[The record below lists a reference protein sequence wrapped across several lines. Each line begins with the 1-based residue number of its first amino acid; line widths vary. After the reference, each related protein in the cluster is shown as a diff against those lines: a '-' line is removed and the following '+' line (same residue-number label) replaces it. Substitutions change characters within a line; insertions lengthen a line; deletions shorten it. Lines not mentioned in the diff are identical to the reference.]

1 MNMGNILLNL
11 DLLMSRNGFPF
22 SGQLQS
28 NRIARRNTPSGA
40 HDLILQPGMPESE
53 RNKKLWIVDRILEPQ
68 TVGHFVESMAFGILS
83 DGSKSSF
90 GALPEDVLMLMQQPM
105 ATWAPA
111 PYNSSHDVLLQQL
124 MIRIGSHEDGERLIP
139 IEKELHAMK
148 SRLWEGV
155 MPLSERRWQDLSLD
169 SPQNF
174 HAACQY
180 IAGATNAFHYLN
192 LPPIKAALRETYNL
206 IWGHLRH
213 FEDAF
218 NAKNRLEQKPEVKIA
233 ARWHEYIK
241 THFNSVSV
249 HAHRWVVN
257 SVDRLRRP
265 ILEELAADPP
275 STGAGLDPRQ
285 WDLTNKLHDL
295 LENAAQA
302 DSGIFL
308 PMDGYEGESL
318 RSQDDAPPLPGAN
331 EPYRT
336 EPISFSANT
345 HARKGDYY
353 LRLKY
358 LSRAELW
365 LGHDRPTD
373 QPPEPGLP
381 TGFDLMNQ
389 TAQTSY
395 CQVTAQEKTRLELR
409 GPPVPLEQQLWV
421 EKANLYL
428 GTPNN
433 FEWGYVAYRLS
444 HDHTEEEWEQFKT
457 KFEADVENWG
467 HELNGVDNLRGRAVV
482 HWRDAKDLD
491 VSDDD
496 VDALRAKFQD
506 FRETADF
513 PSGVRS
519 DIFLGADKG
528 VIDSYLHP
536 TPEQGGFVMAIDVDF
551 DPNAPDDERSEESP
565 GYSGVLRVL
574 GSVLWDDL
582 GALLVTQT
590 QHLSDL
596 WPLAMN
602 HPHSVYQG
610 PLGEIQ

>member
-11 DLLMSRNGFPF
+11 DLLLSRNGFPF

-28 NRIARRNTPSGA
+28 NRVIRRNTPSGA
-40 HDLILQPGMPESE
+40 HDLILQPDMPESE
-53 RNKKLWIVDRILEPQ
+53 RDQKLWIVDRIMEPQ
-68 TVGHFVESMAFGILS
+68 TIPHFLESMTFGILS

-90 GALPEDVLMLMQQPM
+90 PPLSEDVVMLMQQPM

-111 PYNSSHDVLLQQL
+111 PYDASHDVLIQQL
-124 MIRIGSHEDGERLIP
+124 MTRIGSHEDGSRLVP
-139 IEKELHAMK
+139 IEKGLHAMK

-174 HAACQY
+174 HTACQY
-180 IAGATNAFHYLN
+180 IAGTTNAFHYLN

-218 NAKNRLEQKPEVKIA
+218 NTKNRLEQKPEVKIA

-241 THFNSVSV
+241 AHFNSVSL
-249 HAHRWVVN
+249 HAHRWVIN

-265 ILEELAADPP
+265 ILKELETIPP
-275 STGAGLDPRQ
+275 STGPGLDPQQ

-318 RSQDDAPPLPGAN
+318 RSQDDAPPLPSAN

-345 HARKGDYY
+345 HVRKGDYY

-358 LSRAELW
+358 LSRTELW
-365 LGHDRPTD
+365 LGHECPPN

-381 TGFDLMNQ
+381 TGFDLMSN
-389 TAQTSY
+389 TAQSAY
-395 CQVTAQEKTRLELR
+395 SQVTAQEKTRLELR
-409 GPPVPLEQQLWV
+409 GPSVPLEQPLWV
-421 EKANLYL
+421 EKANRYL
-428 GTPNN
+428 GTPSN
-433 FEWGYVAYRLS
+433 FEWGFVAYRLS
-444 HDHTEEEWEQFKT
+444 HDHTDEEWEQFKT
-457 KFEADVENWG
+457 KFEADVEDWG
-467 HELNGVDNLRGRAVV
+467 HELDGVDNIRGRSVV

-491 VSDDD
+491 VADDD
-496 VDALRAKFQD
+496 VDALR
-506 FRETADF
+506 TY
-513 PSGVRS
+513 V
-519 DIFLGADKG
+519 
-528 VIDSYLHP
+528 
-536 TPEQGGFVMAIDVDF
+536 F
-551 DPNAPDDERSEESP
+551 D
-565 GYSGVLRVL
+565 
-574 GSVLWDDL
+574 
-582 GALLVTQT
+582 
-590 QHLSDL
+590 
-596 WPLAMN
+596 
-602 HPHSVYQG
+602 
-610 PLGEIQ
+610 